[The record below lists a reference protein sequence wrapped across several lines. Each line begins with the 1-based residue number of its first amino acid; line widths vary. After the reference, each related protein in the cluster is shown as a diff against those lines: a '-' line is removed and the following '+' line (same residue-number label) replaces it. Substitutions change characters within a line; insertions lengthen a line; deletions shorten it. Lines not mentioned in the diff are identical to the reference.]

1 MRDNLYVFFTILYV
15 ASFLISAVSYIS
27 CHVQKRKWSTTLF
40 KSYSQKM
47 DGMIK
52 TIRRA
57 GLDAQIAMVSD
68 AGIFIGTLGIAI
80 LSDNLL
86 AKIVFIVAAII
97 FLIEFFV
104 ERERVKGL
112 KEIYLELKRQ
122 SR

>member
-47 DGMIK
+47 DGMIE

-57 GLDAQIAMVSD
+57 GLDAQIAIVSD
-68 AGIFIGTLGIAI
+68 AGIFKGGASTFKHKFYNLFLGKY
-80 LSDNLL
+80 NL
-86 AKIVFIVAAII
+86 
-97 FLIEFFV
+97 FL
-104 ERERVKGL
+104 K
-112 KEIYLELKRQ
+112 YPLKRKDIFYQ
-122 SR
+122 FYFLSIHYIIW